1 MTSKEDIIL
10 QKVKEVV
17 SMDLPKLKYTEVPH
31 LLFLVSKIVYEDHQ
45 LSPDLQKDLIIK
57 MTQILIDKS
66 DMSSVLKG
74 VIKDLVPHMVDKY
87 IEIDNGSMK
96 IKITTYGFTG
106 RMWIKVR
113 TYLDRKILGV

>member
-1 MTSKEDIIL
+1 MNSEDAIL
-10 QKVKEVV
+10 QKVKEMV
-17 SMDLPKLKYTEVPH
+17 SMDLTKLKYTEVPH
-31 LLFLVSKIVYEDHQ
+31 LLLLVAKIVYEDNQ

-57 MTQILIDKS
+57 ITQILIDKS

-74 VIKDLVPHMVDKY
+74 VIKDMVPHLVDKY

-96 IKITTYGFTG
+96 IKITTYGRTG
-106 RMWIKVR
+106 RMWIKIR